1 MLLRQV
7 DDFAF
12 AVKTETIGRNIV
24 NDIDQHLRIR
34 IKYLG
39 VLKMFN
45 GMDITQTKYY
55 IKLHCTLYI
64 TRIIQQHQW
73 TEISTKL
80 YPIPYPADNT
90 YTKLLD
96 TAIPPDTITA
106 QQNLSHQY
114 KMHYRQLIGEF
125 IWPMIKCRPDI
136 SFHVTKLSQ
145 FMANPA
151 EAHYQALRSIGSYLA
166 NTLDTGIYYWR
177 DTPRQDLPEGD
188 LPTVYQEP
196 YTFQDDPASNPRFI
210 TAYAD
215 SDWGGIPVV
224 IIFGDD
230 YQLTPP
236 CEDGAIDALFN
247 QGYTEESKNGAY
259 HFIQLG
265 GTTMELEQIIRQNND
280 QEELRDVLRNTR
292 VGHPSDN
299 NVETIL
305 ALHLNSGN
313 FTMEEIEELE
323 SKALY
328 VFANKKQMRQ
338 HNFERLKAQ
347 HSSENP
353 IARLRV
359 QAVSKGREINN
370 LPKCFKQENDIDPIV
385 NICRGAKVQ
394 LMGKN
399 FEPDWG
405 LYNGSI
411 GTVKEIVFERD
422 ENPLDG
428 TLPQYVLVDFPE
440 YCGPPWLKDKPKWV
454 PIPPVELQC
463 QSHCCNVKFIPLTL
477 AYAKTGHTFQGQSAG
492 PGHVIPCIII
502 QPGSSKM
509 EKLCPGLLYMLLSRG
524 STIGTPECRLTSS
537 IFFIGDELTKD
548 RIQNLTTTCK
558 GETCMKIKRRTKW
571 VNFLKKNKAKLSI
584 SKKERLD
591 LINWANKTTIKRE
604 TLEKLIEDTFWRK
617 SNTTNF

>member
-1 MLLRQV
+1 LNEDQFKVAYVIIRKLKEWVELLK
-7 DDFAF
+7 
-12 AVKTETIGRNIV
+12 KTESERKQFKPLRMTVVGCAGTGKSVLINTVVGYIRKIFQDNNSVIVAAPTGAAAHNVGGQTLHREFKIGIGKNKKR
-24 NDIDQHLRIR
+24 
-34 IKYLG
+34 
-39 VLKMFN
+39 
-45 GMDITQTKYY
+45 
-55 IKLHCTLYI
+55 
-64 TRIIQQHQW
+64 
-73 TEISTKL
+73 
-80 YPIPYPADNT
+80 
-90 YTKLLD
+90 
-96 TAIPPDTITA
+96 
-106 QQNLSHQY
+106 NLS
-114 KMHYRQLIGEF
+114 K
-125 IWPMIKCRPDI
+125 
-136 SFHVTKLSQ
+136 
-145 FMANPA
+145 
-151 EAHYQALRSIGSYLA
+151 
-166 NTLDTGIYYWR
+166 
-177 DTPRQDLPEGD
+177 
-188 LPTVYQEP
+188 
-196 YTFQDDPASNPRFI
+196 
-210 TAYAD
+210 
-215 SDWGGIPVV
+215 
-224 IIFGDD
+224 
-230 YQLTPP
+230 
-236 CEDGAIDALFN
+236 
-247 QGYTEESKNGAY
+247 SKNGAY

-537 IFFIGDELTKD
+537 IF
-548 RIQNLTTTCK
+548 
-558 GETCMKIKRRTKW
+558 
-571 VNFLKKNKAKLSI
+571 LKH
-584 SKKERLD
+584 
-591 LINWANKTTIKRE
+591 
-604 TLEKLIEDTFWRK
+604 
-617 SNTTNF
+617 